1 MDKATVLKI
10 VRDYD
15 RALRARGVR
24 PHKIVLYGSWAR
36 GEPHEGSDIDLVVV
50 SEDFEGKGY
59 WERIEIL
66 ADAICEIWQPVE
78 AVAMTPAEWESG
90 DSMIVQ
96 FAREGEVVYSP

>member
-1 MDKATVLKI
+1 LKI

-15 RALRARGVR
+15 RALRARGVLPR
-24 PHKIVLYGSWAR
+24 KIVLYGSWAR

-66 ADAICEIWQPVE
+66 ADALCEIWQPVE

-90 DSMIVQ
+90 DSMIAQ
-96 FAREGEVVYSP
+96 FAREGEVVSSP

>member
-24 PHKIVLYGSWAR
+24 PCKIVLYGSWAR

-66 ADAICEIWQPVE
+66 ADALCEIWQPVE

-90 DSMIVQ
+90 NSMIAQ
-96 FAREGEVVYSP
+96 FAREGEVVSSP